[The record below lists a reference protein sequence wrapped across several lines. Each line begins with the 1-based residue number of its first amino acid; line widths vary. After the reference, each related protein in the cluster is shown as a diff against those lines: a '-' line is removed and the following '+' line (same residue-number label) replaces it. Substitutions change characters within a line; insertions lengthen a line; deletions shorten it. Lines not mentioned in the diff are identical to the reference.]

1 VSFPVR
7 PISERPAPDR
17 GSPTEGAASAPG
29 GNVRKSI
36 AQAYQ
41 GGELPGL
48 FRLHPSDLPQLAQR
62 AAFRPELDRAAL
74 TSALHGYHAQ
84 LGTLTPALE
93 ARLTRLA
100 APNSAVVVTGQQAG
114 VLGGPAYSVHKGAS
128 AILLARQLDAP
139 DAPVIPVYWV
149 ASQDHD
155 AEEVASTSL
164 LDFSETLHRL
174 SLDLPVGIPVGRMP
188 WKSEYTAAV
197 RALLNAFDTS
207 PERREPV
214 SALLEWAMQ
223 GKGYADVFARLLHRL
238 LGPRQGLEDGLI
250 VLDPLH
256 PALARLMAP
265 ALRRELGQPLES
277 SRRIEAAATE
287 LEAQGFTPQLRRPAG
302 ATNLFLE
309 REDGV
314 RTLLR
319 YSGGQHAGGAFE
331 ADGQTYS
338 QLDLEA
344 VLDARPDR
352 LTPAAGL
359 RPAIQDALLPTLAF
373 VVGPG
378 EIAYGAQLR
387 EVNALHGLEQPLLW
401 PRLSA
406 TWLESNVARML
417 TRFGVTPAH
426 FQADPERALGEA
438 LAVQRGAAAASA
450 ERLGELKAQFERLST
465 DLACLDSTLESAAA
479 RTGKR
484 ALDQLSRLQDLS
496 LRALARAENER
507 GGQLSRLRLHLLPNG
522 VPQERETNF
531 LTYLLKHG
539 DEPLRLLL
547 AQSAGGQVSLRLE

>member
-1 VSFPVR
+1 MR
-7 PISERPAPDR
+7 PASERPAPDKGPPGR
-17 GSPTEGAASAPG
+17 SAG
-29 GNVRKSI
+29 KSV

-41 GGELPGL
+41 DGELPDL
-48 FRLHPSDLPQLAQR
+48 FRLHPSDLPDLAQR
-62 AAFRPELDRAAL
+62 ETFRPELDRAAL
-74 TSALHGYHAQ
+74 TSALREYHAQ

-93 ARLTRLA
+93 AQLTRLA

-128 AILLARQLDAP
+128 ALLLARELDTP
-139 DAPVIPVYWV
+139 QAPVIPVYWV

-155 AEEVASTSL
+155 AEEIASTSL

-188 WKSEYTAAV
+188 WKSEYTAQV
-197 RALLNAFDTS
+197 RALLSAFDTG
-207 PERREPV
+207 PERREQV

-223 GKGYADVFARLLHRL
+223 GGPNLFNSVASVFARLLHRL
-238 LGPRQGLEDGLI
+238 LGPKEGLKDGLI

-265 ALRRELGQPLES
+265 ALRRELADPLES
-277 SRRIEAAATE
+277 PRLIEAAATV
-287 LEAQGFTPQLRRPAG
+287 LEAQGFSPQLRRPAG

-309 REDGV
+309 RDDGTRV
-314 RTLLR
+314 LLR
-319 YSGGQHAGGAFE
+319 HSGRGFE
-331 ADGQTYS
+331 AEGQTYS
-338 QLDLEA
+338 QPDLDEL
-344 VLDARPDR
+344 LDEHPDR

-387 EVNALHGLEQPLLW
+387 GVYALHGLEQPLLW
-401 PRLSA
+401 PRLSV
-406 TWLESNVARML
+406 TWLESNVARIL
-417 TRFGVTPAH
+417 DRFGVTPAH
-426 FQADPERALGEA
+426 FQQAPERALGEA
-438 LAVQRGAAAASA
+438 LAHQRGAAAASA
-450 ERLGELKAQFERLST
+450 ERLDELKVQFERLSS
-465 DLACLDSTLESAAA
+465 DLAALDPTLQGAAG
-479 RTGKR
+479 RTGER
-484 ALDQLSRLQDLS
+484 SLNQLSRLQDLA

-507 GGQLSRLRLHLLPNG
+507 SGQLSRLKLHLLPNG
-522 VPQERETNF
+522 VPQEREMNF

-547 AQSAGGQVSLRLE
+547 AQAAGGSALLRLE